1 MSNAISKILSKYG
14 ENTVSIIRGNMARAG
29 QNATGNTSASI
40 QSEMIA
46 DNRVQVTAP
55 SYVYVLETGRKPY
68 QGGAN
73 ANLKSK
79 LLQWIRAKSVRFE
92 GMTEKE
98 TLNAIYYT
106 IQNKGTKLFRQGGRD
121 DIITPA
127 LSDER
132 IEKVLKEIADL
143 QTKVFADVFDS

>member
-1 MSNAISKILSKYG
+1 MSNAISKILAKYG

-40 QSEMIA
+40 QSEMIG

-55 SYVYVLETGRKPY
+55 SYVYVLETGRKPRESTK
-68 QGGAN
+68 N
-73 ANLKSK
+73 SDLKSK
-79 LLQWIRAKSVRFE
+79 ILTWVKAKSIKFDGLTQE
-92 GMTEKE
+92 QTANSI
-98 TLNAIYYT
+98 TYLI
-106 IQNKGTKLFRQGGRD
+106 NKRGTKLFRQGGRD